1 MKNFGFFCYMDLN
14 KIPANW
20 QLTLGN
26 EFDKPYFREILKK
39 IEVDLSE
46 GKIIFPPIESVF
58 NSLVLTPFHSIKVVI
73 IGQDPYHGEGEA
85 NGLSFS
91 VNEGIK
97 IPPSLRNIFKELSS
111 DINGFEIPNHGNLE
125 KWAKQGVLLLNA
137 SLTVVKDTANSHSK
151 IGWEKFTNK
160 IIESI
165 SNNKE
170 NIVFILWGNN
180 AHEKMEFINPNKHYI
195 IKSVHPSPL
204 SASRGF
210 FGSKPFSKTNEYLIK
225 NNKTPIDWRL

>member
-1 MKNFGFFCYMDLN
+1 MDLN

-46 GKIIFPPIESVF
+46 GKIIFPPIEIVF

-73 IGQDPYHGEGEA
+73 IGQDPYHGEVEA

-125 KWAKQGVLLLNA
+125 KWAKQGVLLLNN
-137 SLTVVKDTANSHSK
+137 SLTVIKDLPNSHSK
-151 IGWEKFTNK
+151 IGWEQFTNK
-160 IIESI
+160 IIENI
-165 SNNKE
+165 SNQNQHV
-170 NIVFILWGNN
+170 VFILWGKN
-180 AHEKMEFINPNKHYI
+180 AQEKIQFINPNKHLV

-225 NNKTPIDWRL
+225 NNKTPIDWQL